1 MICTM
6 RIWHRTN
13 TPGNHS
19 LTKRVNMKKTR
30 SFGRPAFDRTVT
42 TGVDQHGPEIL
53 LNPLHNHMAVHA
65 CCSGELGDPIQLSHR
80 FASFGSG
87 DNGSRHGS
95 RHRSPKR
102 EGRKRLGD
110 VMIPVGDIMVVDMY
124 GHRDSHRT
132 NITTMS
138 HGFFEFTLE
147 SRNGQEVLLAFLKAS
162 LPKERVMDGQIP
174 RSPSGFSQNTGSTGS
189 RSFDVETFTASRMK
203 ERLRRETFSEKVRRK
218 VGRVVSSIEE
228 SKFQESGRLE
238 V

>member
-1 MICTM
+1 
-6 RIWHRTN
+6 
-13 TPGNHS
+13 
-19 LTKRVNMKKTR
+19 MKKSR
-30 SFGRPAFDRTVT
+30 SFGSSAFDRTVT
-42 TGVDQHGPEIL
+42 TGVEQHGPEIL
-53 LNPLHNHMAVHA
+53 LNPLRNHMAVHG
-65 CCSGELGDPIQLSHR
+65 CCSGELGDPIQLSQR

-95 RHRSPKR
+95 RHGGRRSPKR
-102 EGRKRLGD
+102 DERKRLGD
-110 VMIPVGDIMVVDMY
+110 VTIPVGDIMVVDMY

-174 RSPSGFSQNTGSTGS
+174 RSPSGFSQNTHSSGS
-189 RSFDVETFTASRMK
+189 RGFDVEAFTASRMA
-203 ERLRRETFSEKVRRK
+203 ERIQHETFSEKVRRK
-218 VGRVVSSIEE
+218 VRHVVTSMEE
-228 SKFQESGRLE
+228 SKFQESVRLT